1 MRTWRFLLVGF
12 LTVGSLSVNLA
23 LAQFPGIPK
32 FPGKAKNNNKDNG
45 RPQKG
50 DGASPA
56 GVPVPPDS
64 PLFDSF
70 RKLEQ
75 QSVYHQRMTIT
86 ANDPQIVQMMAQ
98 MGFGASETITAG
110 DTKQVSMHM
119 KMPALG
125 QMTDFEIRTVI
136 RNGRLAKKW
145 ISPDSGRILKEQ
157 DASIAKQL
165 ADAEAQY
172 ASSIAKNLAS
182 GPFGWAGAA
191 TSSAAAATAPV
202 LAARA
207 SKQAHDFFEWT
218 CVDGPNAGKTAQG
231 RPEPPPL
238 TDLRMVGDQSVDG
251 VAATAYE
258 FYVRENGRSQ
268 GPMQMLVAKDTGL
281 PLRIGMNDPRGAG
294 AMQMDYF
301 GFNQG
306 GDFEVPSC
314 ISERK

>member
-1 MRTWRFLLVGF
+1 LVGC
-12 LTVGSLSVNLA
+12 LTVASLGVNSA
-23 LAQFPGIPK
+23 FAQFPGIPK

-45 RPQKG
+45 RQQKS

-64 PLFDSF
+64 PVFDSF

-86 ANDPQIVQMMAQ
+86 ANDPQVVQMMAQ
-98 MGFGASETITAG
+98 MGFGNAETITAG
-110 DTKQVSMHM
+110 DTKQVSMHV

-125 QMTDFEIRTVI
+125 QMTDFEIRAVT
-136 RNGRLAKKW
+136 RNGRVAKKW
-145 ISPDSGRILKEQ
+145 LSPDSGRILAAQ

-172 ASSIAKNLAS
+172 ASSISKSLAS
-182 GPFGWAGAA
+182 GPFGMVGAA
-191 TSSAAAATAPV
+191 VDSAAAATAPV

-207 SKQAHDFFEWT
+207 SKQAHDFFEWS
-218 CVDGPNAGKTAQG
+218 CMDVPGKASQA
-231 RPEPPPL
+231 RAEPPPL
-238 TDLRMVGDQSVDG
+238 TDLRPAGDQAVDG

-258 FYVRENGRSQ
+258 FYVRQNGRSQ
-268 GPMQMLVAKDTGL
+268 GPIQMFVAKDTGL

-294 AMQMDYF
+294 GMQMDYF

-306 GDFEVPSC
+306 SDFEVPSC
-314 ISERK
+314 ISDRK